1 MRGLLTRWAFLSQGR
16 LGVPVG
22 SYRYWGLFR
31 GLYGFPFL
39 SPSVSVKKAIPFEG
53 LVLF

>member
-22 SYRYWGLFR
+22 SYVTGAYLGGFMAFR
-31 GLYGFPFL
+31 FL